1 MATKT
6 MTTQPIPRLKQ
17 LYKEQLVPRLQKE
30 LELGNVNQVP
40 KLEKIVVNVGIGKH
54 KDDKHYYEVVL
65 NTLRKITGQQPVDR
79 IAKKS
84 IATFKIR
91 RGMNRV
97 GVSVTLRNK
106 NMYEFLDRLINV
118 VLPRVRDFHGVPAKA
133 FDKSGHYALGLV
145 EQSVFP
151 ELSFEDTQTLHG
163 LQINF
168 VIKSEGPAHSRALLI
183 AFGMPFEKEEKR

>member
-1 MATKT
+1 MATKL
-6 MTTQPIPRLKQ
+6 TTTTTVPRLKQ
-17 LYKEQLVPRLQKE
+17 LYKEQLMPRLQKE
-30 LELGNVNQVP
+30 LSLENINQVP
-40 KLEKIVVNVGIGKH
+40 KLEKIVINVGIGKH
-54 KDDKHYYEVVL
+54 KDDKHYHEVVV

-97 GVSVTLRNK
+97 GVSVTLRGK
-106 NMYEFLDRLINV
+106 LMYEFADRLINV

-133 FDKSGHYALGLV
+133 FDKAGNYSLGLI

-151 ELSFEDTQTLHG
+151 ELGFEETQTLHG

-168 VIKSEGPAHSRALLI
+168 VIKSEDSAHSRALLT